1 MDIRPPDVV
10 LQEFTQHL
18 SVLEEK
24 EKREQ
29 LEAYLNYLILN
40 DFNALVNLLYRADVN
55 ESKLKGIIANEKE
68 KDAAVVIAGL
78 LIDRMKEKADTR
90 RKFTPGEQIPEDEK
104 W

>member
-1 MDIRPPDVV
+1 MV
-10 LQEFTQHL
+10 LQEFTKHL
-18 SVLEEK
+18 SVFEEK

-29 LEAYLNYLILN
+29 LETYLNYLILN

-90 RKFTPGEQIPEDEK
+90 RKFTSGEQIPEDEK

>member
-1 MDIRPPDVV
+1 MV

-18 SVLEEK
+18 SVFEEK

-90 RKFTPGEQIPEDEK
+90 RKFKSGEQIPEDEK